1 LATPNTR
8 NIAHKIPKVSFI
20 SLNTQKMIVHKHLK
34 VALLLAIPAMMT
46 TTSCSF
52 MRKSDDVV
60 ISTPKVGS
68 RALTD
73 SERQLRE
80 NIVGYAQ
87 NFTGTKYRSSG
98 TKPSTGFDCSGFT
111 HFAMKE
117 YGVKIS
123 HGSSSQANEGR
134 TIEVSEAQIGDLLFF
149 GGRRSISHVGMV
161 VSNDANGLVMIH
173 SSTSQG
179 IVVQN
184 ISKDEYW
191 MNKLL
196 FARDVLALRA
206 PKNILKSAS
215 PTQEGKAEK
224 KKKKRR
230 RRR

>member
-1 LATPNTR
+1 
-8 NIAHKIPKVSFI
+8 
-20 SLNTQKMIVHKHLK
+20 MIVHKHLK

-52 MRKSDDVV
+52 LRKSDDVV
-60 ISTPKVGS
+60 ISTPKAGS
-68 RALTD
+68 RALSTT
-73 SERQLRE
+73 ERQLRE

-87 NFTGTKYRSSG
+87 NFTGIKYRSSG

-117 YGVKIS
+117 YGVNIS
-123 HGSSSQANEGR
+123 HGSSSQASEGR
-134 TIEVSEAQIGDLLFF
+134 KIELTEAQIGDLLFF

-161 VSNDANGLVMIH
+161 VSNDENGLVMIH
-173 SSTSQG
+173 SSTSMG

-196 FARDVLALRA
+196 FARDVLALHA
-206 PKNILKSAS
+206 PKSILKTANG
-215 PTQEGKAEK
+215 TIGEGNAEK